1 MKIYVGNI
9 FLNELNSET
18 LEKNELINNYIYST
32 DGIFLIKNNDII
44 KLIPNDIPVEKYSF
58 DKYNFLIV
66 KSEYIFRK
74 NIYTIP
80 YKHTIETINKTE
92 YKHNIKSKV
101 NMVIEKKNG
110 IRCDL
115 YFETREKELYEEL
128 KKDIIKYLSLFKE
141 Y

>member
-9 FLNELNSET
+9 FLNDVNCET
-18 LEKNELINNYIYST
+18 LEKIESTNNYIYST

-58 DKYNFLIV
+58 DNYNFLID

-74 NIYTIP
+74 NIYNIP
-80 YKHTIETINKTE
+80 YKHTIEPIYKIE
-92 YKHNIKSKV
+92 YKHNIKSKI

-110 IRCDL
+110 VRCDL
-115 YFETREKELYEEL
+115 YFETREKEIYSEL

>member
-9 FLNELNSET
+9 FLNEFNSEI
-18 LEKNELINNYIYST
+18 LEKVESTNNYIYST

-58 DKYNFLIV
+58 DDYNFLID

-74 NIYTIP
+74 NIYNIP
-80 YKHTIETINKTE
+80 YKHTIETVSKTE

-101 NMVIEKKNG
+101 NMVIENKNG
-110 IRCDL
+110 ERYDF
-115 YFETREKELYEEL
+115 YFETREKELYYEL